1 MISKL
6 LARFS
11 AAASS
16 SPPSPSPSSP
26 LLKPP
31 SLTGYGQREKDILS
45 ACAGRSLLRVDNY
58 SKAELGA
65 ILALSLH
72 LKRLAKADQLKHD
85 TLQGKSIAMIFQKR
99 STRTR
104 VSTETGSALLGMHSL
119 FLGMEDIQ
127 LGVNESLRD
136 SAIVLSRF
144 NSLLLARVFGHD
156 TVTEL
161 AKYSQVPVINALSA
175 MHHPLQSLADI
186 MTLQEQFHGQLE
198 GKTICWIGDGNN
210 VLNDLMLAGVMSGM
224 KIRIAT
230 PGGVHEPNPD
240 ILHDCLEM
248 GGSVQCFNDPVEAL
262 RGSDVIVT
270 DTWVSMG
277 QEKEKQARLATFG
290 KFKITQAL
298 IAKGE
303 VNPNWKFMH
312 CLPRHEYEVE
322 DEVFYSPN
330 SVVFDEAENRMY
342 TVMAVMLTMLNKH
355 AEV

>member
-1 MISKL
+1 MISKFL
-6 LARFS
+6 LPRRFS
-11 AAASS
+11 ATASAAVS
-16 SPPSPSPSSP
+16 SPTPTPNST
-26 LLKPP
+26 L
-31 SLTGYGQREKDILS
+31 YGAKEKEIL
-45 ACAGRSLLRVDNY
+45 AKLAGRSLLRVDNY
-58 SKAELGA
+58 SKAELQA
-65 ILALSLH
+65 ILRLSLH
-72 LKRLAKADQLKHD
+72 LKQLHKREALKHD
-85 TLQGKSIAMIFQKR
+85 VLQGKSIAMVFQKR

-156 TVTEL
+156 TITEL
-161 AKYSQVPVINALSA
+161 AKYSTVPVINALSA

-186 MTLQEQFHGQLE
+186 MTLQEQFGLELE

-224 KIRIAT
+224 NIRIAT
-230 PGGVHEPNPD
+230 PGGQHEPNAS
-240 ILHDCLEM
+240 ILSDARKM
-248 GGSVQCFNDPVEAL
+248 GSVLCFNDPVEAL
-262 RGSDVIVT
+262 NGSDVIVT

-277 QEKEKQARLATFG
+277 QEKEKQARLKTFG
-290 KFKITQAL
+290 PFKITQQL
-298 IAKGE
+298 IAQGK
-303 VNPNWKFMH
+303 VNSNWKFMH

-342 TVMAVMLTMLNKH
+342 TVMAVMLTMLNK
-355 AEV
+355 AGSV